1 MSAPESSVKVAC
13 PNIVLRTFALLYGVL
28 AYLVFLPAFLYLIG
42 FVGNLFLPTTIDK
55 GHLSPPIQSIGI
67 DLALLSLFAMQHSV
81 MARPSFKRWWTRF
94 TPVSIERSTYVLL
107 SSLILLLLFWQ
118 WRPIPNMVWS
128 VTDPLAAGAIRV
140 LFWIGWIVALS
151 STFLTNHFQFFGLAQ
166 VFARFLKQ
174 NLPAPSFKT
183 ILFYS
188 YVRHPLYLGLLLA
201 FWGAP
206 LMTAGHLLFALAT
219 TGYILIGVHLEER
232 DLIGTFGDDYRRY
245 RRQVAMLI
253 PIPRRKFAAR
263 EAANPSKSGQY
274 VSAKEITERRRQ

>member
-28 AYLVFLPAFLYLIG
+28 AYLVFLPAFLYLVG
-42 FVGNLFLPTTIDK
+42 FVGDLFLPTTIDK

-151 STFLTNHFQFFGLAQ
+151 STFHQPLP
-166 VFARFLKQ
+166 VFWARSGVRALSQTKSSSPFLQ
-174 NLPAPSFKT
+174 NYSLLQLCEASALSRPS
-183 ILFYS
+183 IS
-188 YVRHPLYLGLLLA
+188 VLGGA
-201 FWGAP
+201 FNDSRSS
-206 LMTAGHLLFALAT
+206 TVCT
-219 TGYILIGVHLEER
+219 
-232 DLIGTFGDDYRRY
+232 GDDRLHSHRG
-245 RRQVAMLI
+245 
-253 PIPRRKFAAR
+253 PP
-263 EAANPSKSGQY
+263 
-274 VSAKEITERRRQ
+274 